1 MPEQE
6 MANFLADKELMRQ
19 NYLSGIKRP
28 RSYDLK
34 FLRSWFERPKMGDFP
49 LRGPDQ
55 DAWSPDKTYDLLAIQ
70 RRESSDP
77 FSRWLADSL
86 VPFFHNCF
94 AKRFKQPLPEDPE
107 SEICQYSEGHL
118 ATVVN
123 IFGTVLSSILPITSI
138 VVLYFVTD
146 TSVRLGLSVAFTA
159 MFSCCLALVSRARRV
174 EIFAASS
181 AYVRPTTGLRQT

>member
-1 MPEQE
+1 MLGQE
-6 MANFLADKELMRQ
+6 VADFLADKGLVQ
-19 NYLSGIKRP
+19 QTYLSEIKNP
-28 RSYDLK
+28 RSYDLE
-34 FLRSWFERPKMGDFP
+34 FLRSWFERPKMGNFP

-77 FSRWLADSL
+77 FSRWLADNL

-107 SEICQYSEGHL
+107 SEVCQYSESHL
-118 ATVVN
+118 ATAVN

-138 VVLYFVTD
+138 VVLHFVRD
-146 TSVRLGLSVAFTA
+146 ASIRLGLSVAFTA
-159 MFSCCLALVSRARRV
+159 MFSCCLALVSRAKRV

-181 AYVRPTTGLRQT
+181 AYVVPTNGIRT